1 MNAEFIPFMQ
11 RHHSSTSVLVK
22 KILPGPLYEQE
33 DILPGPLYEQ
43 EDIRK
48 KSVSLLPLPMQT
60 RCRRGR

>member
-1 MNAEFIPFMQ
+1 MQ

-43 EDIRK
+43 EDIREK
-48 KSVSLLPLPMQT
+48 KCVAVAIAHANT
-60 RCRRGR
+60 V